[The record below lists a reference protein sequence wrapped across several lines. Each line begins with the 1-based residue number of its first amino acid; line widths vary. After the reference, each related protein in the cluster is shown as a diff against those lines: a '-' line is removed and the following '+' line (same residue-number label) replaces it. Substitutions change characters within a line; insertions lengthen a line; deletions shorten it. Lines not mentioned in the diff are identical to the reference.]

1 MQLLSRVSRRHRQKR
16 PLAFCLFLTVF
27 FLFAPAHGIAIQ
39 DQSADSDR
47 RSIGEYRADLKTF
60 MKLSKEDD
68 PQLERNAVFNLC
80 QLHYELVT
88 DSRFETS
95 QQLQG
100 MRAVIAKRLQTF
112 SKDEK
117 KSKLRE
123 QREAKKS
130 KDQSLVSDPTGPDDS
145 SQTEST
151 DSDAKPDSD
160 SSESGE
166 SDASE
171 GSTGSVSDSGTNDAM
186 YDSASE
192 SHFTLGAL
200 SGGPSQLFG
209 YAGGQFGPPW
219 DHGEELVDLI
229 TTVID
234 PSFWRRNGGPGSI
247 HYYRP
252 SLVLVVRASQQ
263 GSEDVADLLQR
274 LRANGGTQLNI
285 GGFRGAIGN

>member
-1 MQLLSRVSRRHRQKR
+1 MQLLCFVIQRHLQRAY
-16 PLAFCLFLTVF
+16 AFCLLLIACFLVAPDF
-27 FLFAPAHGIAIQ
+27 GFAFQNKTG
-39 DQSADSDR
+39 DSES

-80 QLHYELVT
+80 RLHHEIVT

-100 MRAVIAKRLQTF
+100 TRAVIAKRLQTF
-112 SKDEK
+112 SRDEE

-123 QREAKKS
+123 QRAAKKS
-130 KDQSLVSDPTGPDDS
+130 RNQSLVSDPS
-145 SQTEST
+145 SPVNSNQTDST
-151 DSDAKPDSD
+151 DSAASD
-160 SSESGE
+160 SGE
-166 SDASE
+166 PGNGDAVE
-171 GSTGSVSDSGTNDAM
+171 GSTGSESDSGTNDAM
-186 YDSASE
+186 YDSASD

-200 SGGPSQLFG
+200 TGGPSQLFG
-209 YAGGQFGPPW
+209 YAGGQMGPPW

-247 HYYRP
+247 HYYQP

-263 GSEDVADLLQR
+263 GSEEVGDLLQR
-274 LRANGGTQLNI
+274 LRANGGTQLNM
-285 GGFRGAIGN
+285 GGFAGAIGN